1 MKRTYK
7 HIVAAVLSL
16 ILIASFFVLPA
27 AAMDATGTGFFGN
40 VIDDKCFYERAVKL
54 PNGDL
59 LATWCREFPIKTNWS
74 GMKSYIFFK
83 SSDNGSSW
91 LPYSSL
97 DPSNYDGLSRD
108 KTGMPGLYV
117 LPQAVGEYPAGTI
130 LFAVS
135 DWDKNAQYCIHIWR
149 STDNGATW
157 QRHGDL
163 AARGADGTTVWEP
176 EFIISSD
183 GKLVCYYSDE
193 RQPGYDQCLALET
206 SNDGGRTWGNYTT
219 IVGTCDPTW
228 VRGVDPSMWRP
239 GMPRVAKLPN
249 GTYFL
254 AYENIAVKNNGIIT
268 CRTSSDGIHWGNKAD
283 LGTSVITSDG
293 FSAYQCPMIA
303 CIDDGSANGRIIL
316 RGMNDN
322 CSPSQCFTS
331 TDAGQTWSLIDAPLT
346 AIRNEDY
353 GSSWSGTFIADGN
366 RLFELNN
373 AYLGKYNEIRCG
385 VGYVYGSQ
393 LIVSNADYCLVNEAT
408 GYCIDDAA
416 GSMEWGNE
424 LILWR
429 ANGLGT
435 QQWHTDNVTGEYF
448 NLVCNY
454 SGLALDNPSG
464 STAAGTRMVQWDVNR
479 APAQQWRFV
488 PCENGAFRIQNAYSG
503 LYLDTENQS
512 TAEHANLVQAAW
524 NTSATQKW
532 RVERVYEVA
541 RLRSSNISDCHVY
554 HDASNKLLIANKS
567 TTMLLSASQWKVV
580 PGLADTGVS
589 LISVDQ
595 PGYYL
600 RHYEGQ
606 IILSKDDGSD
616 LFKQD
621 ATWIQHRALDGSNGV
636 SFESVN
642 FPGQYIRHYDSYLRI
657 SPISTTIEKGDAS
670 FVMTMQ

>member
-7 HIVAAVLSL
+7 HIVAVVLSL

-163 AARGADGTTVWEP
+163 AARGTDGATVWEP

-254 AYENIAVKNNGIIT
+254 SYENIAVKNNGIIT
-268 CRTSSDGIHWGNKAD
+268 CRTSSDGIHWGGKAD

-322 CSPSQCFTS
+322 CSPSQ
-331 TDAGQTWSLIDAPLT
+331 
-346 AIRNEDY
+346 
-353 GSSWSGTFIADGN
+353 
-366 RLFELNN
+366 
-373 AYLGKYNEIRCG
+373 
-385 VGYVYGSQ
+385 
-393 LIVSNADYCLVNEAT
+393 
-408 GYCIDDAA
+408 
-416 GSMEWGNE
+416 
-424 LILWR
+424 
-429 ANGLGT
+429 
-435 QQWHTDNVTGEYF
+435 
-448 NLVCNY
+448 
-454 SGLALDNPSG
+454 
-464 STAAGTRMVQWDVNR
+464 
-479 APAQQWRFV
+479 
-488 PCENGAFRIQNAYSG
+488 
-503 LYLDTENQS
+503 
-512 TAEHANLVQAAW
+512 
-524 NTSATQKW
+524 
-532 RVERVYEVA
+532 
-541 RLRSSNISDCHVY
+541 
-554 HDASNKLLIANKS
+554 
-567 TTMLLSASQWKVV
+567 
-580 PGLADTGVS
+580 
-589 LISVDQ
+589 
-595 PGYYL
+595 
-600 RHYEGQ
+600 
-606 IILSKDDGSD
+606 
-616 LFKQD
+616 
-621 ATWIQHRALDGSNGV
+621 
-636 SFESVN
+636 
-642 FPGQYIRHYDSYLRI
+642 
-657 SPISTTIEKGDAS
+657 
-670 FVMTMQ
+670 